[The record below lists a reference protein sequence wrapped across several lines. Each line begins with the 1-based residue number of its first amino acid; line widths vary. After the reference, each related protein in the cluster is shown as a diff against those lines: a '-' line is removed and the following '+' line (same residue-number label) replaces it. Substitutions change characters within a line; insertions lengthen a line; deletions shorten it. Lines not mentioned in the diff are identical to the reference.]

1 MLYGEI
7 LSKFVLYVYI
17 LSKQQKAS
25 PNLENELY
33 RVIECVQSLLRQ
45 IEHELI
51 VNNSTPTSS
60 GSSIIDDI
68 EKVWDDTY
76 NYVFPMLVL
85 NQLSSPLMDVTA

>member
-7 LSKFVLYVYI
+7 LAKFVLYVYI
-17 LSKQQKAS
+17 LSKQRKNS
-25 PNLENELY
+25 VRLENEFC
-33 RVIECVQSLLRQ
+33 RVIKCVQSLLRQ

-51 VNNSTPTSS
+51 ISHNTPVSS
-60 GSSIIDDI
+60 GTSVIDDI

-85 NQLSSPLMDVTA
+85 NQLSTPLLDSSV